1 MEGAC
6 GYVVQDLASGEFLC
20 PRDGDVGFTPRLRE
34 AGGFGDAEEACQAGL
49 DHCDGAFDVVAL
61 VFVSRVMGH

>member
-6 GYVVQDLASGEFLC
+6 VYVVQDLASGEFLC

-61 VFVSRVMGH
+61 VFASRVMGH

>member
-1 MEGAC
+1 MDGAHV
-6 GYVVQDLASGEFLC
+6 YVVQDLSSGEFLC

-49 DHCDGAFDVVAL
+49 DHCDGAFDVVRL
-61 VFVSRVMGH
+61 VFVDRSLH